1 MNWVPNKEPLPHS
14 VEGQRTTERLGAR
27 PDGTSCSRLSLTV
40 SFLGVVTPQAL
51 EVHPGGQSCL

>member
-1 MNWVPNKEPLPHS
+1 MNWVPNKEPLPHL

-27 PDGTSCSRLSLTV
+27 PDGTSLSLTV